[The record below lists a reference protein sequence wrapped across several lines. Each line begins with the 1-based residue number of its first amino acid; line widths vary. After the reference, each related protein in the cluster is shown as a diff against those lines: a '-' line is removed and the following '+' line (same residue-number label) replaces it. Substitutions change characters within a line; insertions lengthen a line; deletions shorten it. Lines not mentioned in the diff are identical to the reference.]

1 MQRVLVVCYSQTGQL
16 RDIVEATIAPLR
28 RAAGIEVVVETL
40 RPARPFPFPWPFWQ
54 FFDTFPETVHEVAL
68 PNQRLVVG
76 PDEHFDLVI
85 LAYQV
90 WFLSPALPTTAFLD
104 SPEARSL
111 LAGRPVITLVG
122 CRNMWLM
129 AQERMKERLAA
140 LGARLIDHIALTD
153 KAHSSFTFVSTPLW
167 MLTGKRGPF
176 LGGVVPAAGVPAA
189 EIAACRRFGEAIAA
203 QLPDRDPNDDRPML
217 QGLGA
222 VSVNE
227 RLIASERIGK
237 RSFRLWGSLLRAL
250 GAPGTPPRRAA
261 LGLYILFLLTLILTV
276 VPISAVLKRLLA
288 PLARGRTAAQRAYF
302 AAPSGEARDLV
313 RSGNTS

>member
-28 RAAGIEVVVETL
+28 RTAGISVVVETL

-54 FFDTFPETVHEVAL
+54 FFDTFPETVHEIAP
-68 PNQRLVVG
+68 PNQPLAVSA
-76 PDEHFDLVI
+76 DEPFDLVI

-104 SPEARSL
+104 SPEARRL
-111 LAGRPVITLVG
+111 LAGRKVITLVG

-129 AQERMKERLAA
+129 AQERMKARLAA
-140 LGARLIDHIALTD
+140 IGARLIDHAVLTDDTHSALT
-153 KAHSSFTFVSTPLW
+153 FISTPLW

-176 LGGVVPAAGVPAA
+176 LGGIVPAAGVPAA
-189 EIAACRRFGEAIAA
+189 EIEACARFGEAIAA
-203 QLPDRDPNDDRPML
+203 RLPEHDPSDDSPML

-222 VSVNE
+222 VTVNE

-250 GAPGTPPRRAA
+250 GAPGTPLRRAG

-276 VPISAVLKRLLA
+276 VPISAVLKRLAA

-302 AAPSGEARDLV
+302 AAPSGEARDLL
-313 RSGNTS
+313 RPGNTS